1 MKVRHAGRRQRAERP
16 RFLSPQQGRRLFD
29 REARAALGMSGA
41 TFLRRWKAGQIPNP
55 DRPEVLRVVALLP
68 LAG

>member
-1 MKVRHAGRRQRAERP
+1 MKAPHARDGSARNGLG
-16 RFLSPQQGRRLFD
+16 FLSPQQGRRLFD